1 MNPENDRPESE
12 EPVKAEIVDSEIINR
27 PQEGAWSKPE
37 GFGAFQGIQ
46 LTDTSAVLAIAL
58 AVSSWII
65 LPIVGAIAAL
75 IFASKARRN
84 IKRSNGQLTGTNLA
98 TAAQVIAGANIV
110 AGIVVIWAIISIIRW
125 IF

>member
-27 PQEGAWSKPE
+27 PQEGAWSKPS

-75 IFASKARRN
+75 IFASKAKRN
-84 IKRSNGQLTGTNLA
+84 IKRSNGQLAGTNLA